1 MWFPRLAPASNRKIL
16 GQCLCSFVF
25 FSFVFFSQH
34 VSAATR
40 RNAIAQGNGQRP
52 GIASWLIPLT
62 VPRTIGCIQRSNAKQ
77 EREAGQRQR
86 FSWNE
91 FRVVLDKKGRILADL
106 AIVLQR
112 SACPGFP

>member
-1 MWFPRLAPASNRKIL
+1 MWFPRLAPASNPNIL